1 MSLHQETA
9 MQSLRTTAGRFW
21 PIPAAA
27 VISLTLFWAI
37 AFGAQ
42 QLMRW
47 LLTHAVGH
55 HTLFSAFLREAA
67 FFATFIPSMVIVG
80 KQQTKK
86 QAQRKQPRRDW
97 SI

>member
-1 MSLHQETA
+1 
-9 MQSLRTTAGRFW
+9 MQSLRTTSGRFW

-37 AFGAQ
+37 TFGSQ

-55 HTLFSAFLREAA
+55 RSLSMLLSEGT
-67 FFATFIPSMVIVG
+67 FFATFISSMATVVR
-80 KQQTKK
+80 
-86 QAQRKQPRRDW
+86 QRRRQEHRKLPRRDW